1 MTKYLF
7 LVFASA
13 FLTLAVSADELVVL
27 ETTAGRY
34 DAGDIILTDTGIRL
48 DPNESVVLMSA
59 SGNLVELT
67 GPFSGPPEG
76 ETPDQFDLRG
86 ALDQLVRA
94 NFDEAAIMG
103 AVRGAATD
111 PEEIQSISLP
121 LDSRTSPWLVSIRYT
136 PAIRV
141 EFQGGV
147 SSS

>member
-1 MTKYLF
+1 M
-7 LVFASA
+7 
-13 FLTLAVSADELVVL
+13 E
-27 ETTAGRY
+27 
-34 DAGDIILTDTGIRL
+34 
-48 DPNESVVLMSA
+48 
-59 SGNLVELT
+59 
-67 GPFSGPPEG
+67 
-76 ETPDQFDLRG
+76 PDQFDLRG